1 MLITVASIRGE
12 FSLKINVVWEN
23 DGAICSGSAVQTLLW
38 HMCSSLSWLLLLGT
52 SSRLQALVSVW
63 EHRASLP
70 EIAQGIPAPRSSHSL
85 PSHPHLTSLSS
96 LTA

>member
-12 FSLKINVVWEN
+12 FSLKSNVVWEN

-52 SSRLQALVSVW
+52 SSRL
-63 EHRASLP
+63 
-70 EIAQGIPAPRSSHSL
+70 
-85 PSHPHLTSLSS
+85 
-96 LTA
+96 